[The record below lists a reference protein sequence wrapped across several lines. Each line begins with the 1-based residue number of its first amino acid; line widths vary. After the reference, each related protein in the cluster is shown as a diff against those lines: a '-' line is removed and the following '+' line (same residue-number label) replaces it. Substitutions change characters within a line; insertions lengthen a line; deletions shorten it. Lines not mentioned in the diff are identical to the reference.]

1 MGEEEKID
9 VEIEEDEEG
18 KGAEE
23 EAPVSTSPSKIIKI
37 LFYAVGAI
45 LVLFIVIGISFLVAK
60 YVQEQKHER
69 EQAVIIA
76 PPPPPLAAF
85 DLPSF
90 SVTTKD
96 SEPHFAKITLSL
108 GYETSVE
115 LNSELV
121 SRTPQI
127 QHIVNVLL
135 TSKSYEDLDAVEDK
149 VNLQEELKALINK
162 ILIYGKVKEIY
173 FREIVIN

>member
-1 MGEEEKID
+1 MGEDEKID
-9 VEIEEDEEG
+9 VEIDEDKEED
-18 KGAEE
+18 AQE

-37 LFYAVGAI
+37 LFYVIGAI
-45 LVLFIVIGISFLVAK
+45 LVLFVVIGISYLVAK

-76 PPPPPLAAF
+76 PPPSPLANF

-96 SEPHFAKITLSL
+96 SEPHFAKITISL
-108 GYETSVE
+108 GYDTSVE

-121 SRTPQI
+121 SRTPQV

-135 TSKSYEDLDAVEDK
+135 TSKSYEDLDSVEDK
-149 VNLQEELKALINK
+149 VNLQEEMKALINK
-162 ILIYGKVKEIY
+162 ILINGKVKEIY

>member
-1 MGEEEKID
+1 MGEDEKID
-9 VEIEEDEEG
+9 VEIDEDKEED
-18 KGAEE
+18 AQE

-37 LFYAVGAI
+37 LFYVIGAI
-45 LVLFIVIGISFLVAK
+45 LVLFVVIGISYLVAK

-76 PPPPPLAAF
+76 PPPPPLANF

-96 SEPHFAKITLSL
+96 SEPHFAKITISL

-121 SRTPQI
+121 SRTPQV

-135 TSKSYEDLDAVEDK
+135 TSKSYEDLDSVEDK
-149 VNLQEELKALINK
+149 VNLQEEMKALINK